1 MLSGQPKDNTW
12 MPLAAMSEK
21 SGTLLFVVDA
31 DILRAAGYSKGH
43 ASQVRGLLN
52 AIYEICHR
60 VVVSEEARSEWD
72 KHASGISLN
81 WWTRMSNRGKIQRI
95 RLHLT
100 DHEEALEASG
110 VAPERLPGLTKDL
123 HLVVA
128 ALEHGDNIVI
138 SNDRRAARGFKE
150 LSLVIEKYGAVSW
163 WNADHPI
170 PSRSPE

>member
-1 MLSGQPKDNTW
+1 MHEQP
-12 MPLAAMSEK
+12 
-21 SGTLLFVVDA
+21 GTLLFVVDA
-31 DILRAAGYSKGH
+31 DILRAAGHSEGH

-60 VVVSEEARSEWD
+60 VVLSEEARSEWD

-100 DHEEALEASG
+100 DHEEALEDSG
-110 VAPERLPGLTKDL
+110 LAPERLPGLKKDL

-138 SNDRRAARGFKE
+138 SNDGRAANGFRD
-150 LSLVIEKYGAVSW
+150 LSRVIEEYGAVSW

-170 PSRSPE
+170 PPRLLE